1 MTDFA
6 RNSRKIYD
14 NVIRNFAVMSCE
26 IVNYTGHDSTIGK
39 CLDFRVK
46 LQTCFD
52 KSHALA
58 KSNGSI
64 FIAKAKS
71 GLDADS
77 DFDGLCKLA
86 FSIVVK
92 PPIGAAQATHS

>member
-1 MTDFA
+1 M
-6 RNSRKIYD
+6 I
-14 NVIRNFAVMSCE
+14 IRNFAVMSCE
-26 IVNYTGHDSTIGK
+26 IVNYSGHDSTIGK

-58 KSNGSI
+58 KSSASI

-71 GLDADS
+71 GPDADS
-77 DFDGLCKLA
+77 DFDSQCKLA